1 MCEQNDVG
9 AQKFKTNLVGR
20 PNWWMFCLLAVLA
33 VGIGGCA
40 ELSTNPALRPTIVSS
55 ASTRTT
61 PQLAVS
67 PESVYAGSDIQV
79 VGSNWPANSLVLVTL
94 TDGENQ
100 SGILSATNADSDG
113 DLATAF
119 VYPSGENWLRAGA
132 YTVVAY
138 IGNGAIEA
146 TAQIVVDPAA
156 GPTPTDTPIPT
167 PTLAVTETPIPTVTP
182 TDAPQVTS
190 DWRGEYWAN
199 DSLSG
204 SPALVRNDAAIVFS
218 WGSSS
223 PAPEL
228 PEDYFS
234 ARWRNDIYFEAG
246 TYRFFVEVDD
256 GARVLIDG
264 VGILGEW
271 REGPPRTAFVDY
283 RLDAGVHNVQVEY
296 FEKAQRA
303 VIRFWWERLAP

>member
-55 ASTRTT
+55 ASARTT

-119 VYPSGENWLRAGA
+119 VYPSGETGSAMARTLWLP
-132 YTVVAY
+132 TS
-138 IGNGAIEA
+138 A
-146 TAQIVVDPAA
+146 TA
-156 GPTPTDTPIPT
+156 
-167 PTLAVTETPIPTVTP
+167 
-182 TDAPQVTS
+182 
-190 DWRGEYWAN
+190 
-199 DSLSG
+199 LSRR
-204 SPALVRNDAAIVFS
+204 PLR
-218 WGSSS
+218 SSS
-223 PAPEL
+223 IQRQAP
-228 PEDYFS
+228 
-234 ARWRNDIYFEAG
+234 R
-246 TYRFFVEVDD
+246 
-256 GARVLIDG
+256 
-264 VGILGEW
+264 
-271 REGPPRTAFVDY
+271 PRTH
-283 RLDAGVHNVQVEY
+283 RSRHRHWQS
-296 FEKAQRA
+296 QRR
-303 VIRFWWERLAP
+303 RFQPSPPQARRR